1 MSVLAATSAATITAG
16 GPREYI
22 PRKYVNTMT
31 DQFTDGEDYR
41 FAQCVLRRVPIERV
55 FQFLDEFW
63 VHGHVYLQQAYDSGS
78 WQTPEVFINLRGLSD
93 DPAQT
98 SSYIVNT
105 YAIEDYEI
113 RQCRPIDSQN
123 QGTQAASGRNA
134 NQDGELDLS
143 STDQT
148 ISPQFGEADDAAPG
162 GLNAP
167 VNNIFNQ
174 VVEIQV
180 QNQDYSNIVRS
191 DSPLTLACCR
201 LYPVPQRVVVQRYK
215 RYGIP
220 AQLTPTQEIF
230 NALTNRDQ
238 AKVGEFISITP

>member
-1 MSVLAATSAATITAG
+1 M
-16 GPREYI
+16 
-22 PRKYVNTMT
+22 
-31 DQFTDGEDYR
+31 
-41 FAQCVLRRVPIERV
+41 
-55 FQFLDEFW
+55 
-63 VHGHVYLQQAYDSGS
+63 
-78 WQTPEVFINLRGLSD
+78 RGLSD

-105 YAIEDYEI
+105 YASEDYI
-113 RQCRPIDSQN
+113 LRQCKPIDSQN

-134 NQDGELDLS
+134 NEDGELDLA

-148 ISPQFGEADDAAPG
+148 ISTQFGEADSTAPG

-180 QNQDYSNIVRS
+180 QNQDYSNILRS

-201 LYPVPQRVVVQRYK
+201 LNPVPQRVVVQRYK

-220 AQLTPTQEIF
+220 AQLTPTQAIYD
-230 NALTNRDQ
+230 ALSNRYQ
-238 AKVGEFISITP
+238 G